1 MLSQRIQWLGAS
13 TLLALLAACGP
24 GNAAGS
30 GPAPGAA
37 PAVQT
42 MDVVFGSAPNT
53 VELSGRA
60 RALAEAEIRPQVSGI
75 IQARL
80 FTEGEVVKKG
90 QALYQIDPAEYA
102 SAVQSAKAT
111 LARAEAAAGSARETA
126 KRYERLAAINAV
138 SQQEYEQASAA
149 AKQAEADIALQRA
162 QLNRAEIDLSRTR
175 IVSPI
180 AGNIGR
186 SDITQG
192 ALVTQNQATAL
203 ASVVQLD
210 PINIDLTASAVRI
223 MNIREQVAN
232 GQIASASGAIPVT
245 ILFENGT
252 TYPHQGQ
259 LEFSE
264 VIVDETAGTVAVRVL
279 VPNPDGVL
287 LPGMFLRAS
296 LAAGQFENVVE
307 LPQSLVGRTPTGE
320 ATVMVVN
327 AEGKA
332 EQRKVTIAGQTGNS
346 WIISEGLSSGDK
358 IIVSN
363 LQSIRAGMPVQA
375 VPATTSAESTL
386 AKADDKAEL
395 Q

>member
-1 MLSQRIQWLGAS
+1 MLSQQIQWVGVS
-13 TLLALLAACGP
+13 ILLTALAACGA
-24 GNAAGS
+24 GNTGQSAQ
-30 GPAPGAA
+30 APAA
-37 PAVQT
+37 PTVQT
-42 MDVVFGSAPNT
+42 MDIEFGSVPNT

-60 RALAEAEIRPQVSGI
+60 RAMAEAEIRPQVSGI

-111 LARAEAAAGSARETA
+111 LNRAEAAAGSARETA

-138 SQQEYEQASAA
+138 SQQEYEQASAT

-162 QLNRAEIDLSRTR
+162 QLNRAEIDLARTR

-186 SDITQG
+186 SEVTQG
-192 ALVTQNQATAL
+192 ALVTANQATPL

-210 PINIDLTASAVRI
+210 PINVDLTASAVRI

-232 GQIASASGAIPVT
+232 GEIATTDGAIPVT
-245 ILFENGT
+245 IKFENDT
-252 TYPHQGQ
+252 TYKHPGQ
-259 LEFSE
+259 MAFSE
-264 VIVDETAGTVAVRVL
+264 AIVDETAGTVAVRVT

-296 LAAGQFENVVE
+296 LEAGRFEHVVE
-307 LPQSLVGRTPTGE
+307 VPQALVGRTPKGD
-320 ATVMVVN
+320 ATVMVLAADGTV
-327 AEGKA
+327 A
-332 EQRKVTIAGQTGNS
+332 QRIVTIAGQSENS
-346 WIISEGLSSGDK
+346 WIVRDGFEPGDK
-358 IIVSN
+358 IITSN
-363 LQSIRAGMPVQA
+363 LQSIRAGMPVQIA
-375 VPATTSAESTL
+375 PEIQSAENRL
-386 AKADDKAEL
+386 AKTDSKAEL